1 MLLPRYQVIVLLN
14 ESFSCFAL
22 LFANHLECVSFRFAV
37 PHVPSA
43 STVPQP
49 AHLHGG
55 SATPSQS
62 QPLYG
67 TGFVQNPESA
77 LVPVAKQVPTLTPTT
92 VGATA
97 TNGGGGGISGA
108 SNYTVGPRAR
118 RPSEKV
124 ADGNLIDLE
133 GLGQSLDK

>member
-1 MLLPRYQVIVLLN
+1 MWVLHRYQVN
-14 ESFSCFAL
+14 ESFRSFFYCLLTMSCC
-22 LFANHLECVSFRFAV
+22 LFAVP
-37 PHVPSA
+37 PHVPS
-43 STVPQP
+43 STVPQS
-49 AHLHGG
+49 AVHSG
-55 SATPSQS
+55 SATPSQ

-92 VGATA
+92 VGVATGA
-97 TNGGGGGISGA
+97 TNGGASGA